1 MSFVHYNRRY
11 TQCRIFFFVKTYFTT
26 FFYVKLHNCFMLF
39 LHNNNEVKVALV
51 QPTKSEEKNV
61 LIVYTTKHTYLSISL
76 GSFMMREILFY
87 ERKSAPSVLLILY
100 FLEK

>member
-1 MSFVHYNRRY
+1 MPYLLFRKNLF
-11 TQCRIFFFVKTYFTT
+11 CNIFLCKIAQ
-26 FFYVKLHNCFMLF
+26 LFMLF

-87 ERKSAPSVLLILY
+87 ERKSAPSVLLLLGKMII
-100 FLEK
+100 

>member
-1 MSFVHYNRRY
+1 
-11 TQCRIFFFVKTYFTT
+11 
-26 FFYVKLHNCFMLF
+26 MLF

-87 ERKSAPSVLLILY
+87 ERKSAPSVLLY